1 MTTKLLER
9 MNPILITW
17 IFLSLLGV
25 NPASTTETVTYL
37 HTDMAGS
44 PIAATDSAGNVFW
57 RENYRPYGERTKNQP
72 ASAGNRQFFHDK
84 PFDQD
89 SGLSYFGARYYD
101 PVVGRFMGVDS
112 QGFDEKNLHSFNRYA
127 YGNNNPYRYLD
138 PNGRWPIDQHQ
149 SSILRVI
156 RLKVPAERA
165 ALLRQQAIIDQNQ
178 SNAVQFKHALSIPGQ
193 TPLEAWVAANN
204 FVRDEIRAAR
214 ALYAASQNI
223 EAMNRLGNAIH
234 TMQDA
239 TSPAHEGFQMWD
251 ENWSLT
257 REKREH
263 YERESHTPSPTEINE
278 IDTATR
284 TAWELFK
291 SNQPLPHEILPRP

>member
-72 ASAGNRQFFHDK
+72 ASAGNRPFFHDK
-84 PFDQD
+84 
-89 SGLSYFGARYYD
+89 
-101 PVVGRFMGVDS
+101 
-112 QGFDEKNLHSFNRYA
+112 
-127 YGNNNPYRYLD
+127 
-138 PNGRWPIDQHQ
+138 PIDQHQ